1 MGHSSFQ
8 DNFSSA
14 ELAALRLDG
23 EISDKLLLW
32 DEIDDWRSRSSIV
45 LSRERHPVV
54 LTMYSALW
62 AHQVMPE
69 PPRHSA
75 STLKGKRI
83 REPNNP
89 QLQIEERTLTTT
101 DIWISGKHGVTTP
114 LRTLIDV
121 LKADKNETVSR
132 GESLRLLM
140 QKFDLSHVLVERTIQ
155 NMVSIPHKR
164 RALAR
169 LEKVQS

>member
-8 DNFSSA
+8 DFYSSA
-14 ELAALRLDG
+14 ELSALRLDG
-23 EISDKLLLW
+23 EISDRLLLW
-32 DEIDDWRSRSSIV
+32 DEIDDWRSRSSLV
-45 LSRERHPVV
+45 LGRERHPVV

-69 PPRHSA
+69 PQRHSA

-89 QLQIEERTLTTT
+89 HLQIEERTLSAT
-101 DIWISGKHGVTTP
+101 DIWITGKHGVTTP

-121 LKADKNETVSR
+121 LKADNNESLSK

-140 QKFDLSHVLVERTIQ
+140 LRFDLSQVRVEKTIQ
-155 NMVSIPHKR
+155 NMASIPHKR
-164 RALAR
+164 RALAQ
-169 LEKVQS
+169 LEKVVI